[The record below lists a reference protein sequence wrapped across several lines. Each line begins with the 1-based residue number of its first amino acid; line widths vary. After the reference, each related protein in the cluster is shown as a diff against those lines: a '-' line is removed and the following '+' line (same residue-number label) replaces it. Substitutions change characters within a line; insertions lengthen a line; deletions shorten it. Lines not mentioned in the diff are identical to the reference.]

1 MADMADMPQKRSRA
15 ESPKPLL
22 KDMRLRHGLSVNE
35 LAVRAGVAPRTIALL
50 ERGEA
55 TPHMA
60 TIRKLSQALECPF
73 DAIAWPND
81 PYAG

>member
-1 MADMADMPQKRSRA
+1 MADELHGQGRT
-15 ESPKPLL
+15 ESPKPSL
-22 KDMRLRHGLSVNE
+22 KTMRLRHGLSINE
-35 LAVRAGVAPRTIALL
+35 LAARAGVAPRTIGVI

-60 TIRKLSQALECPF
+60 TIRKLSHAFDCAF

-81 PYAG
+81 PYAR